1 MRFYRFTGLVV
12 ALTLIGS
19 TVLRA
24 DDSGFLPDYTG
35 LEFAKGEY
43 GGKTTPVPNLME
55 KMAGITKVMVDQPEI
70 FIADDSKYKGLK
82 PDDARALAE
91 SLRAAIIAH
100 AEPGA
105 LVEEPG
111 ANVVYMRMAITDLH
125 LKKKKRRLLSY
136 TPVGLVAHTAKSL
149 AVSDIMKKIDLVEV
163 TVEMQSLNAATG
175 ENLGSLVIKFAPAGE
190 GGSDEA
196 TWENVL
202 TNFDALGQ
210 QISCRY
216 KNSKLPEAQRKDCKI
231 LASYKEG

>member
-1 MRFYRFTGLVV
+1 MRLYRFTGLIFSL
-12 ALTLIGS
+12 ALLGS
-19 TVLRA
+19 TAVWA
-24 DDSGFLPDYTG
+24 ENSGFLPDYTG

-43 GGKTTPVPNLME
+43 GGKTLPVPNLME
-55 KMAGITKVMVDQPEI
+55 KVAGMTKVMVDQPEI

-82 PDDARALAE
+82 PEDARALAE
-91 SLRAAIIAH
+91 TLRSAIVAY

-111 ANVVYMRMAITDLH
+111 ANVIYWRIAITDLH

-136 TPVGLVAHTAKSL
+136 TPVGLVAHTAKGL
-149 AVSDIMKKIDLVEV
+149 AVSDIMKKIDLVGV

-175 ENLGSLVIKFAPAGE
+175 ENLGSLVMKFAPVGE
-190 GGSDEA
+190 GSSDEA

-202 TNFDALGQ
+202 VNFDAVGQ
-210 QISCRY
+210 QVSCRY

-231 LASYKEG
+231 LDSYRES